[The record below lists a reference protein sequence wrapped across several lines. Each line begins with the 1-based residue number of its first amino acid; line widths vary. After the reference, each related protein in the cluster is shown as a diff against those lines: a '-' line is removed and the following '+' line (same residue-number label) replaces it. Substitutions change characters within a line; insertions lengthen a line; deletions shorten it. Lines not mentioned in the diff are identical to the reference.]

1 MNDIIFEFEF
11 GKRVSLASCK
21 DFGDTLQQMSD
32 FCRQKFCWDQLN
44 SDSINN
50 SRSDQTQIRFC
61 LKEKK
66 FIGIT
71 EELFTK
77 HTNIK
82 TTYKD
87 N

>member
-44 SDSINN
+44 SESINN
-50 SRSDQTQIRFC
+50 SRYDHGPM
-61 LKEKK
+61 L
-66 FIGIT
+66 
-71 EELFTK
+71 
-77 HTNIK
+77 
-82 TTYKD
+82 
-87 N
+87 